1 MRFVFEQPMTP
12 AYAPALALAGIT
24 LFLTISIGFLSG
36 REVFRETAMA
46 ALREA

>member
-1 MRFVFEQPMTP
+1 MTP
-12 AYAPALALAGIT
+12 AYIPALVLAGVT
-24 LFLTISIGFLSG
+24 LLLTVTIGFLSG